1 MAGQDRMTIEE
12 VVRKVLRDEHA
23 DVIRES
29 VKAVARELMEAEVSE
44 LIGAELGERR
54 PEDRAT
60 HRNGY
65 RPRRWDT
72 RAGEIELQIPKL
84 RQGSYFPSFLQPR
97 KRSEQALVSVVQQAY
112 VCGVSTRRVDQLVE
126 SLGLRISKSEVSRIA
141 GLLDEQVQAFRQRP
155 LEGRYPYLF
164 VDAKVEKV
172 RDGGRVARKCV
183 VDRPRRARDRPA
195 RDHRPGRRRGRDR
208 GVLARVPAR
217 PGRARPGRRAAG
229 HLRRPPGPEGGAGAG
244 ARRAVAALH
253 RALPAR
259 LPRPRPQG
267 PARRA
272 GAIIRPIFTAEDGEQ
287 ARQRLR
293 EAVEQLERRLPKV
306 AAMLEEAEDDVLAFY
321 AFPAE
326 HWPKLRSTNP
336 LERFNREIGR
346 RTDVVGIFPDDASLI
361 RLVSMLAIEA
371 NDEWLVGR
379 SYISQKS
386 MGTLSSTRLR
396 DRYPHRSGKGGPS
409 SSRPEPPTPSPTS
422 MSAELLHH
430 VPGLD

>member
-1 MAGQDRMTIEE
+1 MTIEE
-12 VVRKVLRDEHA
+12 VVSKVLRDEHA

-29 VKAVARELMEAEVSE
+29 VRAVAAELMEVEVSQ

-60 HRNGY
+60 QRNGY

-84 RQGSYFPSFLQPR
+84 RRGSYFPGFLQPR

-141 GLLDEQVQAFRQRP
+141 GLLDEQVTAFRERP
-155 LEGRYPYLF
+155 LEGRYPYVF
-164 VDAKVEKV
+164 VDAKIEKV

-183 VDRPRRARDRPA
+183 VIAHA
-195 RDHRPGRRRGRDR
+195 VHETGRREIIGLDVGAAETEAFWTEFLRGLVAR
-208 GVLARVPAR
+208 GLVGVQLAISDAHPGLKAAIARVLGTPWQR
-217 PGRARPGRRAAG
+217 CTVHFLRDLRG
-229 HLRRPPGPEGGAGAG
+229 H
-244 ARRAVAALH
+244 ARRDQHDALGAV
-253 RALPAR
+253 
-259 LPRPRPQG
+259 
-267 PARRA
+267 
-272 GAIIRPIFTAEDGEQ
+272 IRSIFTAETGAQ
-287 ARQRLR
+287 ARERLR
-293 EAVEQLERRLPKV
+293 DAVSQLERRIPKV
-306 AAMLEEAEDDVLAFY
+306 AALLEQAEADVLAFY

-346 RTDVVGIFPDDASLI
+346 RTDVVGIFPDDASVI

-386 MGTLSSTRLR
+386 MSTLLT
-396 DRYPHRSGKGGPS
+396 P
-409 SSRPEPPTPSPTS
+409 RPEEKPPITEEKEV
-422 MSAELLHH
+422 ELLAA
-430 VPGLD
+430 

>member
-1 MAGQDRMTIEE
+1 MAGRDRMTIEE

-29 VKAVARELMEAEVSE
+29 VRVVAQELMEAEVSE
-44 LIGAELGERR
+44 LIGARLGERTD
-54 PEDRAT
+54 DRAT

-84 RQGSYFPSFLQPR
+84 RQGSYFPGFLQPR

-172 RDGGRVARKCV
+172 RDGGRVVRRCVVIAHAVHESGRREIIGIDVGAAETEAFWTDFLRSLISRGLVGVQLAISDAHPGLKAALAKVLGVPWQRCTVHFLRDCLGHARK
-183 VDRPRRARDRPA
+183 DQ
-195 RDHRPGRRRGRDR
+195 HG
-208 GVLARVPAR
+208 L
-217 PGRARPGRRAAG
+217 
-229 HLRRPPGPEGGAGAG
+229 LGA
-244 ARRAVAALH
+244 L
-253 RALPAR
+253 
-259 LPRPRPQG
+259 
-267 PARRA
+267 
-272 GAIIRPIFTAEDGEQ
+272 IRPIFQAESGEQ
-287 ARQRLR
+287 ARARLG
-293 EAVEQLERRLPKV
+293 EAIGQLEGRLPKI
-306 AAMLEEAEDDVLAFY
+306 AALLEEAEEDILAFY
-321 AFPAE
+321 AMPAE
-326 HWPKLRSTNP
+326 HWSKLRSTNP

-379 SYISQKS
+379 CYMSRQS
-386 MGTLSSTRLR
+386 M
-396 DRYPHRSGKGGPS
+396 
-409 SSRPEPPTPSPTS
+409 
-422 MSAELLHH
+422 ELLCFPRTDTTHSPKMINKE
-430 VPGLD
+430 VGELVVAA

>member
-1 MAGQDRMTIEE
+1 MAGADRMTVEE

-29 VKAVARELMEAEVSE
+29 VRAVAAELMEAEVSQ

-60 HRNGY
+60 QRNGY

-84 RQGSYFPSFLQPR
+84 RQGSYFPGFLQPR
-97 KRSEQALVSVVQQAY
+97 KRSERALVSVVQQAY

-141 GLLDEQVQAFRQRP
+141 GLLDEQVTAFRERP

-164 VDAKVEKV
+164 VDAKIEKV

-183 VDRPRRARDRPA
+183 VIAHA
-195 RDHRPGRRRGRDR
+195 VHETGRREIIGLDVGAAETEAFWTEFLRGLVAR
-208 GVLARVPAR
+208 GLVGVQLAVSDAHPGLKAAIARVLGTAWQR
-217 PGRARPGRRAAG
+217 CTVHFLRDLRG
-229 HLRRPPGPEGGAGAG
+229 H
-244 ARRAVAALH
+244 ARRDQHDALGAV
-253 RALPAR
+253 
-259 LPRPRPQG
+259 
-267 PARRA
+267 
-272 GAIIRPIFTAEDGEQ
+272 IRSIFTATDGIQ
-287 ARQRLR
+287 ARERLR
-293 EAVEQLERRLPKV
+293 DAVTQLERRLPKV
-306 AAMLEEAEDDVLAFY
+306 AALIDQAEADVLAFF

-346 RTDVVGIFPDDASLI
+346 RTDVVGIFPDDSSLI

-379 SYISQKS
+379 SYISRKS
-386 MGTLSSTRLR
+386 MSTLVTRSSEEQPSIGEER
-396 DRYPHRSGKGGPS
+396 RSS
-409 SSRPEPPTPSPTS
+409 SSRP
-422 MSAELLHH
+422 
-430 VPGLD
+430 